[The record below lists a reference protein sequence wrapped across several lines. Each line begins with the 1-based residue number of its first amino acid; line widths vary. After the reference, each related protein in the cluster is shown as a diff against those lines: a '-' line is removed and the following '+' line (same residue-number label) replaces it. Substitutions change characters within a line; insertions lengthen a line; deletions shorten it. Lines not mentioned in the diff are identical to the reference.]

1 MNNIFEISFFLI
13 MLFIVGIFWCRR
25 NNDLIQNILLSVW
38 ICLVYWLNA
47 PNFLNII
54 EGTELKKNIL
64 NIPLNFY
71 QSLGTVYI
79 FISNVLLAILGV
91 MVSKQWSKNKHYN
104 SKEVKQK
111 FDMFAEDAA
120 ELRVIGHDLDF
131 LLDDKYT
138 MQRAKIEK
146 LRDKAMLLC
155 AFPNE
160 ERLIKLYND
169 LMNKEIKVRAYSGK
183 EGVANLKGQI
193 KIDGKKRESGIFV
206 LKSSSDERVK
216 IPFIDRQYNRFFE
229 LTELS
234 AGYLVDSISK
244 QFDRTFSESK
254 NPVIRC
260 IALDLGGVYLDGDI
274 DDFYMY
280 IKQEFDI
287 KIPTYKGDRLNINDK
302 MMLGDITI
310 KEYLMEVSD
319 DMKNL
324 DDCKWEKIQERWQ
337 QTWSPNKNMKRLM
350 EDVAKY
356 GYEIIPFSN
365 LDRENGDKYIRD
377 NYLPLCCKER
387 YLSYERKMS
396 KPHEQTFKDFSKFVK
411 SKDVIYGEYQILLI
425 DDQKEN
431 ISIATELGWKTIYY
445 SNKTSIEK
453 LIEQFQII
461 GILPEEYNLK
471 TKG

>member
-1 MNNIFEISFFLI
+1 
-13 MLFIVGIFWCRR
+13 
-25 NNDLIQNILLSVW
+25 
-38 ICLVYWLNA
+38 
-47 PNFLNII
+47 
-54 EGTELKKNIL
+54 
-64 NIPLNFY
+64 
-71 QSLGTVYI
+71 
-79 FISNVLLAILGV
+79 
-91 MVSKQWSKNKHYN
+91 
-104 SKEVKQK
+104 
-111 FDMFAEDAA
+111 
-120 ELRVIGHDLDF
+120 
-131 LLDDKYT
+131 
-138 MQRAKIEK
+138 
-146 LRDKAMLLC
+146 
-155 AFPNE
+155 
-160 ERLIKLYND
+160 
-169 LMNKEIKVRAYSGK
+169 
-183 EGVANLKGQI
+183 
-193 KIDGKKRESGIFV
+193 
-206 LKSSSDERVK
+206 
-216 IPFIDRQYNRFFE
+216 
-229 LTELS
+229 
-234 AGYLVDSISK
+234 
-244 QFDRTFSESK
+244 
-254 NPVIRC
+254 
-260 IALDLGGVYLDGDI
+260 
-274 DDFYMY
+274 
-280 IKQEFDI
+280 
-287 KIPTYKGDRLNINDK
+287 
-302 MMLGDITI
+302 
-310 KEYLMEVSD
+310 MEVSD

>member
-1 MNNIFEISFFLI
+1 
-13 MLFIVGIFWCRR
+13 
-25 NNDLIQNILLSVW
+25 
-38 ICLVYWLNA
+38 
-47 PNFLNII
+47 
-54 EGTELKKNIL
+54 
-64 NIPLNFY
+64 
-71 QSLGTVYI
+71 
-79 FISNVLLAILGV
+79 
-91 MVSKQWSKNKHYN
+91 
-104 SKEVKQK
+104 
-111 FDMFAEDAA
+111 
-120 ELRVIGHDLDF
+120 
-131 LLDDKYT
+131 
-138 MQRAKIEK
+138 
-146 LRDKAMLLC
+146 
-155 AFPNE
+155 
-160 ERLIKLYND
+160 
-169 LMNKEIKVRAYSGK
+169 MNKEIKVRAYSGK

-356 GYEIIPFSN
+356 GAVALTN
-365 LDRENGDKYIRD
+365 EN
-377 NYLPLCCKER
+377 
-387 YLSYERKMS
+387 S
-396 KPHEQTFKDFSKFVK
+396 
-411 SKDVIYGEYQILLI
+411 
-425 DDQKEN
+425 
-431 ISIATELGWKTIYY
+431 
-445 SNKTSIEK
+445 
-453 LIEQFQII
+453 
-461 GILPEEYNLK
+461 
-471 TKG
+471 

>member
-146 LRDKAMLLC
+146 LRDKAMLL
-155 AFPNE
+155 
-160 ERLIKLYND
+160 
-169 LMNKEIKVRAYSGK
+169 
-183 EGVANLKGQI
+183 
-193 KIDGKKRESGIFV
+193 
-206 LKSSSDERVK
+206 
-216 IPFIDRQYNRFFE
+216 
-229 LTELS
+229 
-234 AGYLVDSISK
+234 
-244 QFDRTFSESK
+244 
-254 NPVIRC
+254 
-260 IALDLGGVYLDGDI
+260 
-274 DDFYMY
+274 
-280 IKQEFDI
+280 
-287 KIPTYKGDRLNINDK
+287 
-302 MMLGDITI
+302 
-310 KEYLMEVSD
+310 
-319 DMKNL
+319 
-324 DDCKWEKIQERWQ
+324 W
-337 QTWSPNKNMKRLM
+337 
-350 EDVAKY
+350 
-356 GYEIIPFSN
+356 
-365 LDRENGDKYIRD
+365 
-377 NYLPLCCKER
+377 
-387 YLSYERKMS
+387 
-396 KPHEQTFKDFSKFVK
+396 
-411 SKDVIYGEYQILLI
+411 
-425 DDQKEN
+425 
-431 ISIATELGWKTIYY
+431 
-445 SNKTSIEK
+445 
-453 LIEQFQII
+453 
-461 GILPEEYNLK
+461 
-471 TKG
+471 